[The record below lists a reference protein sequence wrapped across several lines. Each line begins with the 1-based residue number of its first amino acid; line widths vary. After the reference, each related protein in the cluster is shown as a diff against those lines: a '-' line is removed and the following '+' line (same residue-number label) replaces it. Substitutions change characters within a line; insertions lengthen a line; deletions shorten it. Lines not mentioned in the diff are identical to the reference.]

1 MATTKRITPETVVEA
16 YREQGLVP
24 LCGDWLYK
32 EEEGKCY
39 ACALSAVVIHKCRSI
54 KYVESALY
62 DEDMDAIRNL
72 ICDELELPR
81 EYVNGFALGFDSLT
95 LNKEDAALLLPSE
108 KYAVTRLGLKDGIAA
123 RKEVEKIYDLS
134 HIDTILSVE

>member
-1 MATTKRITPETVVEA
+1 METIKRINPEAVVEA
-16 YREQGLVP
+16 YREQGLAP
-24 LCGDWLYK
+24 LCGDWLYI

-39 ACALSAVVIHKCRSI
+39 ACALSAVVVHKCRNI
-54 KYVESALY
+54 KYIESALY

-72 ICDELELPR
+72 ICDELELPK

-95 LNKEDAALLLPSE
+95 LDKEDAALLLPSE

-123 RKEVEKIYDLS
+123 RKEVEKFYALS
-134 HIDTILSVE
+134 HIDILLDVE